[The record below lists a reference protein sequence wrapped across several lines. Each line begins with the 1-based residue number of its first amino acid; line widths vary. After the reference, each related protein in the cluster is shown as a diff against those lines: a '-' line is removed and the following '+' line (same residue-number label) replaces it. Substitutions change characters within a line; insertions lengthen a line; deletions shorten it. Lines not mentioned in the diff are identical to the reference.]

1 MLNPDVFEK
10 IISYCQNATHITH
23 FELYYEHTQATISKG
38 IFGVNRKR
46 RPIIDISQNQIGR
59 VRLGLFFLDLS
70 YCCLTWK
77 EKDFSY
83 ESCVEQIQNIPSEE
97 KISISGSYF
106 FL

>member
-1 MLNPDVFEK
+1 MQHILRIWNCIMNNTSNNFKGYFE
-10 IISYCQNATHITH
+10 INI
-23 FELYYEHTQATISKG
+23 
-38 IFGVNRKR
+38 RKR

-77 EKDFSY
+77 A
-83 ESCVEQIQNIPSEE
+83 VL
-97 KISISGSYF
+97 